1 MPGDGSARPREA
13 ERQGQHRSQH
23 QRSSH
28 LDVEAD
34 ADRGHRGA
42 EQREPAG
49 FGCPHPEP
57 HAGQQHQDETAL
69 GIVGTVDGDI
79 DRAER
84 ERQRG
89 DSPSRPAPIFPHQ
102 NVNQE
107 DRGQSRHHL
116 GEQDRKRGKTEQL
129 GAGDL
134 QPDRHRRLVDGN
146 KACGVERVEEEI
158 VPATQHAAHAGGVV
172 LPAKIVLRKLP
183 GSRQHS
189 HCRDE
194 RERQGRFQHQAAFNI
209 WLSDNFRM
217 RRSPRAGSSETIT
230 CGFRGQLTRGKIA

>member
-42 EQREPAG
+42 EYREPAG

-57 HAGQQHQDETAL
+57 HAGEQHEDQTAL

-84 ERQRG
+84 KRQRG
-89 DSPSRPAPIFPHQ
+89 DSPGRSAPIFPHQ
-102 NVNQE
+102 NVNQQ

-116 GEQDRKRGKTEQL
+116 DEQDRKRGKTKQL

-134 QPDRHRRLVDGN
+134 QPDRDRRLVDGN
-146 KACGVERVEEEI
+146 KTCGVERIEEKI
-158 VPATQHAAHAGGVV
+158 VPALQHAAHARGVV
-172 LPAKIVLRKLP
+172 LPAKIVLRKLIASP
-183 GSRQHS
+183 KHS
-189 HCRDE
+189 YRCNE
-194 RERQGRFQHQAAFNI
+194 CERQGGLQ
-209 WLSDNFRM
+209 
-217 RRSPRAGSSETIT
+217 
-230 CGFRGQLTRGKIA
+230 